1 MENKYGTTDNKNV
14 SVIPRRGYRIP
25 IPLILKT
32 WKQSKK
38 EATEYI
44 LQPEPE
50 HAAGSQ
56 P

>member
-1 MENKYGTTDNKNV
+1 MENKYGSTDNQNI

-38 EATEYI
+38 VAIE
-44 LQPEPE
+44 
-50 HAAGSQ
+50 
-56 P
+56 